1 MHEPSGISIVLD
13 RDLDASDFLMPNDF
27 FSQFFFWYI
36 LCVLFRPF
44 FVYKVCLCLR
54 VHSRL
59 EFKVG
64 HMMKKKNTP
73 LDLFINKSVMSKKF
87 GTFSENILLQTHQ
100 KKG

>member
-44 FVYKVCLCLR
+44 FVNKVCLCLR
-54 VHSRL
+54 DLSRL

-64 HMMKKKNTP
+64 PYDEKTFTVGSQIHECRKKK
-73 LDLFINKSVMSKKF
+73 L
-87 GTFSENILLQTHQ
+87 
-100 KKG
+100 